1 MYENLTKAK
10 SNFDSNQIFFK
21 FWFCVCVYVYIYILP
36 RFNYIGFLVFY
47 TELTHFAQKFKEFRL
62 ARKHG
67 AKLNSNWNPI
77 FTWN

>member
-21 FWFCVCVYVYIYILP
+21 FWFCVCVCVYIYIYILP

-47 TELTHFAQKFKEFRL
+47 TELTHFAQKLKEFRL

-67 AKLNSNWNPI
+67 AKLNSN
-77 FTWN
+77 